1 MSDVAPPETQAAKPV
16 SPLAKVL
23 ANAGQLLSGRVVNAI
38 VGLAYI
44 ALTARSL
51 GKELMGVVVLINAFA
66 QFLGEVAHFQSW
78 QTLITYG
85 TAPAMEGDRPRFQ
98 QVLRL
103 SLLLDLISGVLGTA
117 LGVVGAY
124 LFWRELQ
131 WPADMTG
138 YGALYALSIG
148 VMTSA
153 TGVGLLRLFDRFRF
167 LAGQQAVSSLVRM
180 IGCAVCAVTHAPI
193 QWFLLAWAAG
203 TFASFFYIAAI
214 AIWDL
219 SKRGLLK
226 DFTLLGPTSHG
237 LPGVWRFAMAT
248 NFSSTVDVGFTHVLT
263 MVVGAMLGPVQAAFW
278 RIGRQVAD
286 GMAKP
291 ARLMVPAMYPELA
304 KMRASGGQQAMTKL
318 ALQIGLIGGAAAGV
332 LLLVSL
338 LAGRW
343 ILEIVMGKAYGA
355 AAGVMNWQVA
365 AAAIGV
371 MTLPLEPMLVSMRA
385 AGAALAVRLV
395 VVVAYLAALV
405 PLINTFG
412 LAGAGAALVASA
424 LAMGVGMYFMARRR
438 LARLATEESSART
451 TKDDE
456 GPSYD
461 HAHGV

>member
-1 MSDVAPPETQAAKPV
+1 MTDAAPASPPTPQPA
-16 SPLAKVL
+16 SPLKKVL
-23 ANAGQLLSGRVVNAI
+23 ANAGQLLSGRIVNAV

-44 ALTARSL
+44 ALTARTL
-51 GKELMGVVVLINAFA
+51 GKETFGVLVLINAFA

-85 TAPAMEGDRPRFQ
+85 AGPAMDNDRPKFQ

-103 SLLLDLISGVLGTA
+103 SLLLDLISGVIGIV
-117 LGVVGAY
+117 LGVLGAWF
-124 LFWRELQ
+124 FWQELR
-131 WPADMTG
+131 WPEGTHG

-153 TGVGLLRLFDRFRF
+153 SGVGLLRLFDRFRF
-167 LAGQQAVSSLVRM
+167 LAAEQAISSFVRM
-180 IGCAVCAVTHAPI
+180 IGCAICAVTHAPLPY
-193 QWFLLAWAAG
+193 FLLAWAMG
-203 TFASFFYIAAI
+203 TFASFLYIASI
-214 AIWDL
+214 AFWDL

-226 DFTLLGPTSHG
+226 GFTLAGPTSQG
-237 LPGVWRFAMAT
+237 IPGVWRFALAT
-248 NFSSTVDVGFTHVLT
+248 NFSGTLDVGFTHVLT
-263 MVVGAMLGPVQAAFW
+263 MAVGALLGPSQAAFW
-278 RIGRQVAD
+278 RIGKQVAD

-291 ARLMVPAMYPELA
+291 ARLMVPALYPELA
-304 KMRASGGQQAMTKL
+304 RMRASGGQQGMSKL
-318 ALQIGLIGGAAAGV
+318 ATQIALIGGAAAGV

-343 ILEIVMGKAYGA
+343 ILETVMGHAYGA

-385 AGAALAVRLV
+385 AGSALAVRLV
-395 VVVAYLAALV
+395 VVIAYLTALV
-405 PLINTFG
+405 PLIRTFG
-412 LAGAGAALVASA
+412 LTGAGAALVAAA
-424 LAMGVGMYFMARRR
+424 LAMAIGMYFMARRR
-438 LARLATEESSART
+438 LARLAAEENSACT

>member
-1 MSDVAPPETQAAKPV
+1 MTDAAPT
-16 SPLAKVL
+16 SPIRKVL
-23 ANAGQLLSGRVVNAI
+23 ANAGELLSGRVVNAI

-51 GKELMGVVVLINAFA
+51 GKELMGVVVLVNAFA

-85 TAPAMEGDRPRFQ
+85 TAPALENDRPKFH

-103 SLLLDLISGVLGTA
+103 SLLLDLISGVLGVA
-117 LGVVGAY
+117 LGVLGSWF
-124 LFWRELQ
+124 FWRELN
-131 WPADMTG
+131 WPADASR

-153 TGVGLLRLFDRFRF
+153 TGVGLLRLFDRFRY
-167 LAGQQAVSSLVRM
+167 LAGQQAISSFVRM
-180 IGCAVCAVTHAPI
+180 IGCAICALTHAPI
-193 QWFLLAWAAG
+193 QYFLLAWAAG
-203 TFASFFYIAAI
+203 TFVSFFYIAAI

-219 SKRGLLK
+219 NKRGLLK
-226 DFTLLGPTSHG
+226 GFSLAGPTSQG

-263 MVVGAMLGPVQAAFW
+263 LVIGAMLGPVQAAYW
-278 RIGRQVAD
+278 RIGKQVAD

-304 KMRASGGQQAMTKL
+304 KMRATGGQQAMTRL
-318 ALQIGLIGGAAAGV
+318 AMQIALIGGGAAGV

-338 LAGRW
+338 VAGRP
-343 ILEIVMGKAYGA
+343 ILEIVMGKAFGA

-395 VVVAYLAALV
+395 VVIAYLAALG
-405 PLINTFG
+405 PLIHAFG
-412 LAGAGAALVASA
+412 LTGAGAALVASA
-424 LAMGVGMYFMARRR
+424 LAMAVGMYFMARYR
-438 LARLATEESSART
+438 LARLAVEEGPPRT
-451 TKDDE
+451 DKDDE
-456 GPSYD
+456 RLSYD
-461 HAHGV
+461 HPHGV

>member
-1 MSDVAPPETQAAKPV
+1 VTAAPEHATPPIKR
-16 SPLAKVL
+16 VL
-23 ANAGQLLSGRVVNAI
+23 ANAGHLLSGRVVNAV

-51 GKELMGVVVLINAFA
+51 GKETMGVLVIINAFA
-66 QFLGEVAHFQSW
+66 QFLGEVAHFESW
-78 QTLITYG
+78 QTVLTYG
-85 TAPAMEGDRPRFQ
+85 TDPLLKKERTKFQ

-103 SLLLDLISGVLGTA
+103 SLMLDLISSIIGVSLGVLGA
-117 LGVVGAY
+117 W
-124 LFWRELQ
+124 LFWKELR
-131 WPADMTG
+131 WPDGMSG

-167 LAGQQAVSSLVRM
+167 LAAEQAISSFVRM
-180 IGCAVCAVTHAPI
+180 IGCAICAVTHAPI
-193 QWFLLAWAAG
+193 QYFLLAWAAG
-203 TFASFFYIAAI
+203 TFASFFYIAGI

-219 SKRGLLK
+219 KKRGLLEG
-226 DFTLLGPTSHG
+226 FSILGPTSKD
-237 LPGVWRFAMAT
+237 LPGVWRFALST
-248 NFSSTVDVGFTHVLT
+248 NFSGTLEVGFTHVLT
-263 MVVGAMLGPVQAAFW
+263 MAVGALLGPAQAAFW
-278 RIGRQVAD
+278 RIGKQVAD

-291 ARLMVPAMYPELA
+291 ARLMVPALYPELA

-318 ALQIGLIGGAAAGV
+318 AIQIALIGGAAAGV
-332 LLLVSL
+332 LLAVSL

-343 ILEIVMGKAYGA
+343 ILETVMGQAYGA

-385 AGAALAVRLV
+385 AGAALMVRLIV
-395 VVVAYLAALV
+395 VICYFAALV
-405 PLINTFG
+405 PLIERFG
-412 LAGAGAALVASA
+412 LTGAGAALVASA
-424 LAMGVGMYFMARRR
+424 LAMAIGMYLMARRR
-438 LARLATEESSART
+438 LARLAAEDSSART

-456 GPSYD
+456 GPKYD

>member
-1 MSDVAPPETQAAKPV
+1 MTAAQDHATPPLKR
-16 SPLAKVL
+16 VL
-23 ANAGQLLSGRVVNAI
+23 ANAGHLLSGRVVNAV

-51 GKELMGVVVLINAFA
+51 GKEAMGVLVIINAFA
-66 QFLGEVAHFQSW
+66 QFLGEVAHFESW
-78 QTLITYG
+78 QTVLTYG
-85 TAPAMEGDRPRFQ
+85 TDPLLRKERTKFQ

-103 SLLLDLISGVLGTA
+103 SLMLDLISSIIGVGLGVLGA
-117 LGVVGAY
+117 W
-124 LFWRELQ
+124 LFWKELR
-131 WPADMTG
+131 WPEGVSG

-167 LAGQQAVSSLVRM
+167 LAAEQAVSSFVRM
-180 IGCAVCAVTHAPI
+180 IGCAICAVTHAPI
-193 QWFLLAWAAG
+193 QYFLLAWAAG
-203 TFASFFYIAAI
+203 TFASFFYITGI

-219 SKRGLLK
+219 KKRGLL
-226 DFTLLGPTSHG
+226 DGFSLLGPTSQG
-237 LPGVWRFAMAT
+237 LPGVWRFALST
-248 NFSSTVDVGFTHVLT
+248 NFSGTLEVGFTHVLT
-263 MVVGAMLGPVQAAFW
+263 MAVGALLGPTQAAFW
-278 RIGRQVAD
+278 RIGKQVAD

-291 ARLMVPAMYPELA
+291 ARLMVPALYPELA
-304 KMRASGGQQAMTKL
+304 KMRASGGRQAMTKL
-318 ALQIGLIGGAAAGV
+318 AIQIMLIGGAAAGV

-338 LAGRW
+338 VAGRW
-343 ILEIVMGKAYGA
+343 ILETVMGEAYGA

-385 AGAALAVRLV
+385 AGAALMVRLV
-395 VVVAYLAALV
+395 VVICYFAALV
-405 PLINTFG
+405 PLIERFG
-412 LAGAGAALVASA
+412 LTGAGAALVASA
-424 LAMGVGMYFMARRR
+424 LAMAIGMYFMARRR
-438 LARLATEESSART
+438 LARLAAEEDTART

>member
-1 MSDVAPPETQAAKPV
+1 M
-16 SPLAKVL
+16 SPLRRVL
-23 ANAGQLLSGRVVNAI
+23 ANAGELLSGRVVNAV

-51 GKELMGVVVLINAFA
+51 GKEAMGVVVLINAFA

-78 QTLITYG
+78 QTLITFG
-85 TAPAMEGDRPRFQ
+85 AGPALDNDRARFQ

-117 LGVVGAY
+117 LGVLGSF
-124 LFWRELQ
+124 LFWQTLK
-131 WPADMTG
+131 WPADMSG

-167 LAGQQAVSSLVRM
+167 LAAQQAVSSLVRM
-180 IGCAVCAVTHAPI
+180 IGCAVCAVTNAPI

-214 AIWDL
+214 AAWDL
-219 SKRGLLK
+219 NKRGLLK
-226 DFTLLGPTSHG
+226 GFTILGPTSQD

-263 MVVGAMLGPVQAAFW
+263 LVVGAMLGPVQAAYW
-278 RIGRQVAD
+278 RIGKQVAD

-304 KMRASGGQQAMTKL
+304 KMRAAGGQQAMTKL
-318 ALQIGLIGGAAAGV
+318 AVQIGLIGGAAAGV

-338 LAGRW
+338 VAGRW

-385 AGAALAVRLV
+385 AGAALTVRLV
-395 VVVAYLAALV
+395 VVTAYLAALA
-405 PLINTFG
+405 PLITTFG
-412 LAGAGAALVASA
+412 LTGAGAALVAAA
-424 LAMGVGMYFMARRR
+424 LAMAIGMYFMARRR
-438 LARLATEESSART
+438 LARLAAEDSSART
-451 TKDDE
+451 DKDDE
-456 GPSYD
+456 GLSYD
-461 HAHGV
+461 HPHGV

>member
-1 MSDVAPPETQAAKPV
+1 MTHAAPPPV
-16 SPLAKVL
+16 SPLKKVL
-23 ANAGQLLSGRVVNAI
+23 GNAGQLLSGRVVNAI

-85 TAPAMEGDRPRFQ
+85 TAPAMDGDKPRFQ

-117 LGVVGAY
+117 LGVAGAF
-124 LFWRELQ
+124 LFWRQMQ

-167 LAGQQAVSSLVRM
+167 LAAQQAISSLVRM
-180 IGCAVCAVTHAPI
+180 VGCAVCAVTNAPI

-203 TFASFFYIAAI
+203 TFASFFYIAVI

-219 SKRGLLK
+219 NKRGLLNG
-226 DFTLLGPTSHG
+226 FTLMGPTSRG
-237 LPGVWRFAMAT
+237 MPGVWRFAMAT

-263 MVVGAMLGPVQAAFW
+263 LVVGAMLGPVQAAYW
-278 RIGRQVAD
+278 RIGKQVAD

-304 KMRASGGQQAMTKL
+304 KMRATGGQQAMTKL
-318 ALQIGLIGGAAAGV
+318 AMQIGLIGGAAAGV

-338 LAGRW
+338 AAGKW
-343 ILEIVMGKAYGA
+343 ILEIVMGEAFGDA
-355 AAGVMNWQVA
+355 SGVMNWQVA
-365 AAAIGV
+365 AAAIAILS
-371 MTLPLEPMLVSMRA
+371 LPLEPMLVSMRA

-395 VVVAYLAALV
+395 VVIAYLAELA
-405 PLINTFG
+405 PLINAFG
-412 LAGAGAALVASA
+412 LTGAGAALVASA
-424 LAMGVGMYFMARRR
+424 LAMAVGMYFMARHR
-438 LARLATEESSART
+438 LARLATEEGSART
-451 TKDDE
+451 DKDDE
-456 GPSYD
+456 RLSYD
-461 HAHGV
+461 HPHGA

>member
-1 MSDVAPPETQAAKPV
+1 MTDATQSPIEPK
-16 SPLAKVL
+16 SPLKKVL
-23 ANAGQLLSGRVVNAI
+23 GNAGQLLSGRVVNAI

-44 ALTARSL
+44 ALTARNL

-85 TAPAMEGDRPRFQ
+85 TAPAMEGDRPKFQ

-103 SLLLDLISGVLGTA
+103 SLLLDLISGVLGVI
-117 LGVVGAY
+117 LGVVGAW
-124 LFWRELQ
+124 LFWQELK
-131 WPADMTG
+131 WPADMSG
-138 YGALYALSIG
+138 YGALYALSVG

-167 LAGQQAVSSLVRM
+167 LAAEQAVSSFVRM
-180 IGCAVCAVTHAPI
+180 VGCAACALTHAPI
-193 QWFLLAWAAG
+193 QYYLLAWAAG
-203 TFASFFYIAAI
+203 TFASFFYIAGI
-214 AIWDL
+214 AVWDL
-219 SKRGLLK
+219 NKRGLLK
-226 DFTLLGPTSHG
+226 GFSLLGPTGQG
-237 LPGVWRFAMAT
+237 LTGVWRFAMAT
-248 NFSSTVDVGFTHVLT
+248 NFSSTIDVGFTHVLT
-263 MVVGAMLGPVQAAFW
+263 MVVGAILGPVQAAFW
-278 RIGRQVAD
+278 RIGKQVAD

-318 ALQIGLIGGAAAGV
+318 AVQIALIGGAAAGV

-338 LAGRW
+338 VAGRW

-395 VVVAYLAALV
+395 VVIAYLAALG
-405 PLINTFG
+405 PLIHTFG

-424 LAMGVGMYFMARRR
+424 LAMAAGMYFMARRR
-438 LARLATEESSART
+438 LARLAAEEDSART
-451 TKDDE
+451 DKDDE

>member
-1 MSDVAPPETQAAKPV
+1 MTDAAQPV
-16 SPLAKVL
+16 SPLKKVL
-23 ANAGQLLSGRVVNAI
+23 SNAGELLSGRVVNAV

-51 GKELMGVVVLINAFA
+51 GKEAMGVVVLINAFA

-78 QTLITYG
+78 QLLITYG
-85 TAPAMEGDRPRFQ
+85 TAPAMDGDKPRFH

-117 LGVVGAY
+117 LGVAGAFV
-124 LFWRELQ
+124 FWRQLQ

-167 LAGQQAVSSLVRM
+167 LAAQQAVSSLVRM
-180 IGCAVCAVTHAPI
+180 IGCGICALTDAPI

-219 SKRGLLK
+219 KKRGLMQG
-226 DFTLLGPTSHG
+226 FTLMGPTSQG
-237 LPGVWRFAMAT
+237 MPGVWRFAMAT
-248 NFSSTVDVGFTHVLT
+248 NFSSTIDVGFTHVLT
-263 MVVGAMLGPVQAAFW
+263 LVVGAMLGPVQAAYW
-278 RIGRQVAD
+278 RIGKQVAD

-304 KMRASGGQQAMTKL
+304 KMRTTGGQQAMTKL
-318 ALQIGLIGGAAAGV
+318 AMQIGLIGGAAAGV

-338 LAGRW
+338 VAGKW
-343 ILEIVMGKAYGA
+343 ILEIVMGKAFGA

-365 AAAIGV
+365 AAAIAILS
-371 MTLPLEPMLVSMRA
+371 LPLEPMLVSMRA

-395 VVVAYLAALV
+395 VVIAYLAALA
-405 PLINTFG
+405 PLINAFG
-412 LAGAGAALVASA
+412 LTGAGAALLASA
-424 LAMGVGMYFMARRR
+424 LAMAVGMYFMARHR
-438 LARLATEESSART
+438 LARLATEEGSART
-451 TKDDE
+451 DKDDE
-456 GPSYD
+456 RLSYD
-461 HAHGV
+461 HPHGA